1 MKYRDVSMRYR
12 FLYTFFVANG
22 FGLWAA
28 ISTYPSCVRRF
39 TELDTPLGEQARDSM
54 KNFDRA
60 WNKGGAVKSTSIS
73 IEEHE
78 VSEKSKSN
86 LERSDFKQE
95 YDWEMEAKKRKEAKE
110 KKE

>member
-1 MKYRDVSMRYR
+1 V
-12 FLYTFFVANG
+12 T
-22 FGLWAA
+22 
-28 ISTYPSCVRRF
+28 
-39 TELDTPLGEQARDSM
+39 
-54 KNFDRA
+54 A